1 MYEALNQALATA
13 SAEDGIGVVMFAGAG
28 GVFSAGNDIN
38 DFAMRAMA
46 AARWPSPGATFIRA
60 LARFEK
66 PIVAAVDG
74 LAVGI
79 GTTLC
84 FHCDLVYASPNAL
97 FKMPFVDL
105 GIVPE
110 AGSSYLAP
118 RRFGYARAAEYL
130 LLAESFGPETAREI
144 GFVNAVV
151 PAEFLYSFAL
161 EKARA
166 LAAKPRAALLGDAPS
181 DARRRRGAPGAY
193 GKRARSFR
201 RRATLQRSARRIHG
215 VLVEAEGIAPL
226 M

>member
-1 MYEALNQALATA
+1 MSNLIRIERDGAVLIATINRPEKKNALTGEMYEALNQALATA
-13 SAEDGIGVVMFAGAG
+13 SAEDGISVAMIAGAG

-46 AARWPSPGATFIRA
+46 GGEGAASPGATFIRA

-66 PIVAAVDG
+66 PLVAAVDG

-118 RRFGYARAAEYL
+118 RRFGY
-130 LLAESFGPETAREI
+130 
-144 GFVNAVV
+144 V
-151 PAEFLYSFAL
+151 AL
-161 EKARA
+161 QNICC
-166 LAAKPRAALLGDAPS
+166 LPRVSAPK
-181 DARRRRGAPGAY
+181 R
-193 GKRARSFR
+193 RARSASSTRSFPPSSSSR
-201 RRATLQRSARRIHG
+201 SRWGRRARWR
-215 VLVEAEGIAPL
+215 
-226 M
+226 